1 MKAPPAI
8 KTLMFMIKNK
18 SLLKSPKQLAVVQQQ
33 LKKIKGVLDVIILLE
48 EGKVMLKVNK
58 HETIH
63 ETSIIR
69 LLGGKHGVS

>member
-1 MKAPPAI
+1 MSFDLLNFSP
-8 KTLMFMIKNK
+8 MIMMGTI
-18 SLLKSPKQLAVVQQQ
+18 
-33 LKKIKGVLDVIILLE
+33 KIKGVRDVMILLE

-63 ETSIIR
+63 EASIIR

>member
-1 MKAPPAI
+1 
-8 KTLMFMIKNK
+8 MFMIKNK
-18 SLLKSPKQLAVVQQQ
+18 SLLKSPKELALVQQQ
-33 LKKIKGVLDVIILLE
+33 LKKIKGVREVMILLE
-48 EGKVMLKVNK
+48 ENKVILKVNK

>member
-63 ETSIIR
+63 EISIIR